1 MKRFISISLITILC
15 LGSAYG
21 AYKKVP
27 KGEKMMRRV
36 EPAPIEHGHHGSTPI
51 VMPNT
56 RNSGTFAIV
65 DSSANGYGM
74 VAPNTRPLFVDPG
87 SGNWFSA
94 YRQYAGENTTH
105 GQLGTAFSEDG
116 EDWTTYY
123 NVNHNGDPPWGGGGV
138 VGAGVGQA
146 RYPSSV
152 GNEDQP
158 VAIWNEYSLPAG
170 PEDNGSLYGG
180 RAYYAYDEFG
190 WDGGSFT
197 YPVELDLLW
206 MSDTKDHWVGSTSI
220 SYDDDMGM
228 SVVNAVYNDWT
239 RGDRW
244 LFHSEAYDDGYI
256 VMGEEQKVID
266 EVNDLVGGD
275 DTGSFNTSP
284 YVSCTPEGICG
295 VGVVGLFL
303 GADSDASSISNNHTG
318 IFKMSEDHGASWHG
332 CDGDAESGCAP
343 STDGSN
349 YYFIP
354 DAVWDDLVATQFNY
368 DYVDECEGT
377 TALINSFWSYYEDDF
392 KVDRQG
398 NPHWAIQVLGCDG
411 SAEGFCYYTPEAGI
425 YHFTIDRDYLDNPG
439 PVNTATGWNWSFV
452 ITGVDTWGW
461 ADMTGDSYIWDNHA
475 SLAFSVEDP
484 DVVYVVTNMALTGA
498 FAGDDANLEDPC
510 YYTTWEDYPEWSEDI
525 YVVKSV
531 DGGQSWWNP
540 LNVSNTE
547 DDTGAECE
555 YNNECY
561 NGPCSGDSGDGVV
574 SPVVNGFCP
583 ESCPNGYPKCDPAE
597 EYPHAAQWAT
607 DEGVYIMYQM
617 PNWAFN
623 EIGDLMGADFMNR
636 VYIGTAIV
644 DDSDIPEYG
653 TAPSSCYADAGD
665 VTDDGVINV
674 MDIIS
679 LVNHILGSAP
689 LDDTCAADYNADGIV
704 NVMDIIGIVNAILG
718 TQRANDASQVDLSIN
733 DNQLEMNAD
742 GFVSAVEF
750 TLTHDEGFEI
760 VLTEELN
767 SMIGFGACSVNETST
782 TCVVVGPES
791 NILFN
796 SNASYEI
803 EEFIAA
809 NGSGYIDVVY
819 DSAIPGGYSVSD
831 AYPNPFN
838 PSTSLTIDLEKES
851 FVSVKAYN
859 VLGQLTAEVFD
870 GNLNGYDNKIVWNA
884 SNVPSGVYFMQ
895 IQVGNDVST
904 KKVMLLK

>member
-1 MKRFISISLITILC
+1 MKRIISITLLTVFC
-15 LGSAYG
+15 LGTVFG
-21 AYKKVP
+21 AVKKVP

-36 EPAPIEHGHHGSTPI
+36 EPAPIAHGHHGSTPI

-56 RNSGTFAIV
+56 RNSGAFALV
-65 DSSANGYGM
+65 DSSTNGYGM
-74 VAPNTRPLFVDPG
+74 VAPNTRPLFVDPENT
-87 SGNWFSA
+87 GNWFSS

-116 EDWTTYY
+116 EDWQTYY
-123 NVNHNGDPPWGGGGV
+123 NINANGNPPWGGGGV
-138 VGAGVGQA
+138 GGAGVGQA
-146 RYPSSV
+146 RYPSVV

-158 VAIWNEYSLPAG
+158 VAIWNEYSGNAT
-170 PEDNGSLYGG
+170 ENNGSLYGG

-206 MSDTKDHWVGSTSI
+206 MSDAKDHWVGSTSI

-228 SVVNAVYNDWT
+228 YVVNAVYNDWT

-244 LFHSEAYDDGYI
+244 LFHSEAYEDGYI

-284 YVSCTPEGICG
+284 YVSCNPEGICG

-303 GADSDASSISNNHTG
+303 GADNDASAISNNHTG
-318 IFKMSEDHGASWHG
+318 IFKMSEDHGATWHG
-332 CDGDAESGCAP
+332 CDGDVDSGCAP
-343 STDGSN
+343 SSDGDN

-354 DAVWDDLVATQFNY
+354 DNVFDDLVDTQFNY
-368 DYVDECEGT
+368 EYVDECEGT
-377 TALINSFWSYYEDDF
+377 TDLLNDFWTYYEDDF

-398 NPHWAIQVLGCDG
+398 NPHFAIQVAPCG
-411 SAEGFCYYTPEAGI
+411 AEYCYYVEEAGI
-425 YHFTIDRDYLDNPG
+425 YHFTIDRDYIDNPG

-452 ITGVDTWGW
+452 MTGAETWAW

-475 SLAFSVEDP
+475 SLAFSVENP
-484 DVVYVVTNMALTGA
+484 DIVYVVTNMALAGS

-525 YVVKSV
+525 YVVKSE

-540 LNVSNTE
+540 LNVTNTPDE
-547 DDTGAECE
+547 TG
-555 YNNECY
+555 
-561 NGPCSGDSGDGVV
+561 GV
-574 SPVVNGFCP
+574 
-583 ESCPNGYPKCDPAE
+583 CPNGYPKCDPAE

-607 DEGVYIMYQM
+607 DSEVYIQYQM

-644 DDSDIPEYG
+644 DDSDIPEYEVG
-653 TAPSSCYADAGD
+653 GSGCYADLGD
-665 VTDDGVINV
+665 VSGDGIVNV

-679 LVNHILGSAP
+679 LVNHILGTSS
-689 LDDTCAADYNADGIV
+689 LEDTCSADYNGDGIV
-704 NVMDIIGIVNAILG
+704 NVMDIIAMVNLILG
-718 TQRANDASQVDLSIN
+718 NGRVNDATEANLSISA
-733 DNQLEMNAD
+733 DQLQIAAN
-742 GFVSAVEF
+742 GFISAIQF
-750 TLTHDEGFEI
+750 TLSHEEGFEI
-760 VLTEELN
+760 ELTDDLN
-767 SMIGFGACSVNETST
+767 SLVGFAACSLEQTTT
-782 TCVVVGPES
+782 TCIVVGAES
-791 NILFN
+791 EVLFN
-796 SNASYEI
+796 SNNAYQI

-809 NGSGYIDVVY
+809 NSTGYVEVAY
-819 DSAIPGGYSVSD
+819 DSTIPGGYAVSD

-838 PSTSLTIDLEKES
+838 PSTSLTIDLQKES

-859 VLGQLTAEVFD
+859 VLGQLAAEVFE
-870 GNLNGYDNKIVWNA
+870 GNLNGYGNKIVWNA
-884 SNVPSGVYFMQ
+884 SSAPSGVYFMQ
-895 IQVGNDVST
+895 IQVENDIST